1 MNIRDI
7 ARLAEVGVST
17 VSRVI
22 NNHPDVKDSTRE
34 KIWKIIKDSNYIP
47 NNSARMLKQNN
58 TKNIGVLVKGV
69 FNPFF
74 SQITNVIGNIINDA
88 GYTMII
94 EQNDYNFYQDVDML
108 IAFVKEKRLQGVIC
122 LGGNFIDIDNDSFDG
137 INVPIVLTSVNTIS
151 KHGKDKYSSIGIDNA
166 KGSYEA
172 TKYLINKGHK
182 NIAIILGDDNDMGVS
197 WWRLKGYKKALDDR
211 GIKIS
216 DDLILTGGYSSA
228 GAYKATK
235 KLLEERPEVTAIFA
249 LSDIM
254 AIGATKAVFDS
265 GLKVPEDISIIGFD
279 GMDDSEYYNPGITTV
294 KQPKKL
300 MAEMSTNILM
310 SLINGNEENRHI
322 LLDTELIERQSCSDI
337 SIENI

>member
-7 ARLAEVGVST
+7 AKLAEVGVST

-22 NNHPDVKDSTRE
+22 NNHPDVKDSTRK
-34 KIWKIIKDSNYIP
+34 KILNIIKESNYIP

-74 SQITNVIGNIINDA
+74 SQMTNVIGNIINDA

-94 EQNDYNFYQDVDML
+94 EQNDYNFYQDVDTL

-122 LGGNFIDIDNDSFDG
+122 LGGNFIDINTDSFDG

-151 KHGKDKYSSIGIDNA
+151 KKGKEKYSSVGIDNV
-166 KGSYEA
+166 KGAYEA
-172 TKYLINKGHK
+172 TKYLIDKGHK
-182 NIAIILGDDNDMGVS
+182 NIAIILGEANDMGVS
-197 WWRLKGYKKALDDR
+197 WWRLNGYKKALDDK
-211 GIKIS
+211 KINID
-216 DDLILTGGYSSA
+216 DDLILIGGYSSA
-228 GAYKATK
+228 GAYEVTLDLIK
-235 KLLEERPEVTAIFA
+235 KRKDVTAIFA

-254 AIGATKAVFDS
+254 AIGAAKAIIDS
-265 GLKVPEDISIIGFD
+265 GLKVPEDISIVGFD
-279 GMDDSEYYNPGITTV
+279 GMDESKYYNPGITTV

-300 MAEMSTNILM
+300 MAEMSANLLI
-310 SLINGNEENRHI
+310 SLINETEENKHI
-322 LLDTELIERQSCSDI
+322 LLDTKLIERESCYDI
-337 SIENI
+337 PTK